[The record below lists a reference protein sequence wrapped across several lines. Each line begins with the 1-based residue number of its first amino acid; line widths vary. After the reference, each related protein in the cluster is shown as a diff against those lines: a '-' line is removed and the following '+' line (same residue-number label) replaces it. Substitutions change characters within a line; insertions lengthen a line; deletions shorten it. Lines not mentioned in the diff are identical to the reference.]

1 MKRRWVATVDAPCV
15 LVRGYGAADLLRAA
29 GLKPMW
35 SAISRGWVLDLK
47 YLGDVEVVCM
57 RNGIGL
63 RIVGEA
69 A

>member
-1 MKRRWVATVDAPCV
+1 MKGRWVATVETPCV
-15 LVRGYGAADLLRAA
+15 LVSGFQVGDLLRAA

-35 SAISRGWVLDLK
+35 SNISRSWVLDLK
-47 YLGDVEVVCM
+47 YLGDIEVVCA
-57 RNGIGL
+57 RNGIVL